1 MPFFVYGCL
10 PILAKNTLFFLVKM
24 ATVAIFGDMKQYR
37 IREYHNKSRPWLKFV
52 VNFRNGP
59 KRARR
64 FFKTKSE
71 AATFAL
77 TKNIALE
84 NTGRE
89 GADFP
94 STLRVMATT
103 ADALLKPYD
112 KNIMDAVEFYLPHL
126 QAQNRACTFRELV
139 TQLLSAKKSD
149 GASEP
154 YLIDLRC
161 RLGQFS
167 DSFGERVVSEIQ
179 CHEIDEWL
187 RGLNVSPVTRNN
199 SRRVLRTAFSFAVA
213 RNYCVGNPV
222 VKTAVAK
229 EIEGTVGILTVAET
243 ARLLEAADADL
254 VPFIAIGA
262 FAGLRRAEIER
273 LDWSEVDLESGLI
286 TIQATKA
293 KSARRRF
300 VKVRPNLA
308 TWLAQY
314 AVRRGAVTPG
324 NCRKMLEA
332 TRAAAGIKHWP
343 SNALRHSF
351 ASYHLAHFKDAAAL
365 ALELGHT
372 DAGLVFQHYREI
384 VKPKEAARYWQ
395 IKPVSFS
402 GVAKKLVSFA
412 P

>member
-1 MPFFVYGCL
+1 MRTSKVRPYH
-10 PILAKNTLFFLVKM
+10 
-24 ATVAIFGDMKQYR
+24 DKQR
-37 IREYHNKSRPWLKFV
+37 AHLKFV
-52 VNFRNGP
+52 VNYKRNG
-59 KRARR
+59 KRARS
-64 FFKTKSE
+64 FFESKKI
-71 AATFAL
+71 AQTFAQL
-77 TKNIALE
+77 KNNERLIGE
-84 NTGRE
+84 TE
-89 GADFP
+89 GAKHLAAFGK
-94 STLRVMATT
+94 TI
-103 ADALLKPYD
+103 ADA
-112 KNIMDAVEFYLPHL
+112 IEFYLPHL
-126 QAQNRACTFRELV
+126 QANNRKCTFRELMDK
-139 TQLLSAKKSD
+139 LLSAKKSD

-167 DSFGERVVSEIQ
+167 DSFGDRVVSEIQ

-213 RNYCVGNPV
+213 RNCVGNPV

-243 ARLLEAADADL
+243 ARLLEAADAAL
-254 VPFIAIGA
+254 IPFISIGA
-262 FAGLRRAEIER
+262 FAGLRRAEVER

-286 TIQATKA
+286 TVQATKA

-300 VKVRPNLA
+300 VKIRPNLA
-308 TWLAQY
+308 TWLAPY
-314 AVRRGAVTPG
+314 ARHRGAVTPG

-332 TRAAAGIKHWP
+332 TRAAAGIKHWA

-384 VKPKEAARYWQ
+384 VKPKEAEKYW
-395 IKPVSFS
+395 KLGPTADTSVSKVVSFS
-402 GVAKKLVSFA
+402 A
-412 P
+412 

>member
-1 MPFFVYGCL
+1 
-10 PILAKNTLFFLVKM
+10 
-24 ATVAIFGDMKQYR
+24 
-37 IREYHNKSRPWLKFV
+37 V
-52 VNFRNGP
+52 VNYKRNG
-59 KRARR
+59 KRARS
-64 FFKTKSE
+64 FFESKKV
-71 AATFAL
+71 AQTFAQL
-77 TKNIALE
+77 KNNERLIGE
-84 NTGRE
+84 TE
-89 GADFP
+89 GAKQLAAFGK
-94 STLRVMATT
+94 TI
-103 ADALLKPYD
+103 ADA
-112 KNIMDAVEFYLPHL
+112 IEFYLPHL
-126 QAQNRACTFRELV
+126 QTNNRKCTFRELMDK
-139 TQLLSAKKSD
+139 LLSAKKSD

-167 DSFGERVVSEIQ
+167 DSFGDRVVSEIQ

-199 SRRVLRTAFSFAVA
+199 SRRVLRTGFSFAVA

-243 ARLLEAADADL
+243 ARLLEAADAAL
-254 VPFIAIGA
+254 IPFISIGA

-286 TIQATKA
+286 TVQATKA

-300 VKVRPNLA
+300 VKIRPNLA
-308 TWLAQY
+308 TWLAPY
-314 AVRRGAVTPG
+314 ARHRSAVTPG

-384 VKPKEAARYWQ
+384 VKPREAEKYW
-395 IKPVSFS
+395 KLDPTADTSVSKVVSFS
-402 GVAKKLVSFA
+402 A
-412 P
+412 